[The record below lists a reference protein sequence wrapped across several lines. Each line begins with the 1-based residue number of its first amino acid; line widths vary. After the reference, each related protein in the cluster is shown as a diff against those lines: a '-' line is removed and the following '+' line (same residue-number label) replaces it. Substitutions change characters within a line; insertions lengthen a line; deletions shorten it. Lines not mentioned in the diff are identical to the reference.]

1 MVIIC
6 HIAKVFIPKS
16 TSHPHMMF
24 ISSMKVVV
32 LDWRIEEY
40 EGWGMRDEVWG
51 MRGEEWWRGLKN
63 RKIEDFKGFE
73 AWKWRIWGGMGRYEG
88 YVGGYFLCQI
98 CARNLALLAHIP
110 NVPSFLAHIFS
121 SNEKQAFWS
130 YDLDRPITEA
140 EFRLS
145 QIVLGIV
152 SNKRYVILVS
162 GSAISFRIWGR

>member
-1 MVIIC
+1 M
-6 HIAKVFIPKS
+6 H
-16 TSHPHMMF
+16 
-24 ISSMKVVV
+24 
-32 LDWRIEEY
+32 
-40 EGWGMRDEVWG
+40 
-51 MRGEEWWRGLKN
+51 
-63 RKIEDFKGFE
+63 
-73 AWKWRIWGGMGRYEG
+73 
-88 YVGGYFLCQI
+88 GYFLCQI

-162 GSAISFRIWGR
+162 GYVISFRIWGREEVTEVIQSSLGENHFCCLFYHKINISLSIAAQWAASAAHFELPEIQKNWIFIWWTLDDLSDLFATSDSKTNCRFKYENDISFIWHYF